1 MKISNGDRQ
10 RGRYNWRKEKD
21 TTTTGEEER
30 DKTPLWSEELRDR
43 TTGCHYSDEARNSM
57 TASKRGA
64 PSMYNTYAEYYIT

>member
-10 RGRYNWRKEKD
+10 CGRYNWRKEKD
-21 TTTTGEEER
+21 TTTTGEEKR
-30 DKTPLWSEELRDR
+30 DKTPWWSEELRDR
-43 TTGCHYSDEARNSM
+43 TTGRHYSDEARNSM